1 MARVCDAECKDSQ
14 SSCFARRLFRTVN
27 AFRRCHFQPP
37 AAVGFSFSI
46 EGSFWFWNLNLLNNP
61 RDQSRILKLIV
72 SLYGLIH
79 SVIAA
84 WNILKNFA
92 TKNIS
97 NVLYYPRSMI
107 SDICLIRCCSCGESK
122 SIFRPLNMNKY
133 LCIDCSN
140 YFLNGPIAQLD
151 KASVYGTED

>member
-1 MARVCDAECKDSQ
+1 M
-14 SSCFARRLFRTVN
+14 CFARTIVRIVN
-27 AFRRCHFQPP
+27 AFGVASFQLPS
-37 AAVGFSFSI
+37 AVGSLFSKKVPFGFGI
-46 EGSFWFWNLNLLNNP
+46 CTYQTIQGTHV
-61 RDQSRILKLIV
+61 RILKLIV

-84 WNILKNFA
+84 RNILKNFA

-122 SIFRPLNMNKY
+122 SIFQPLNMNKY

-151 KASVYGTED
+151 KASVYGTEDSGFESLWVRQN